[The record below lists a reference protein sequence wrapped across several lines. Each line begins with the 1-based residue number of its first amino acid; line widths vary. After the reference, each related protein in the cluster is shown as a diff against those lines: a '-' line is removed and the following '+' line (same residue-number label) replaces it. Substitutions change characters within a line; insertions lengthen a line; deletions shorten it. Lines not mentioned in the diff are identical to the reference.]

1 MHHFI
6 WNFFVLSGIKAFPL
20 NLSKRQSMGPF
31 SFTQEPDH
39 CIFYLLS
46 FAAEALQLQTFAIT
60 LNMQNW
66 KKYDFYTKDA
76 GFTY

>member
-1 MHHFI
+1 
-6 WNFFVLSGIKAFPL
+6 
-20 NLSKRQSMGPF
+20 MGPF

-39 CIFYLLS
+39 CILNLLS

-60 LNMQNW
+60 LNMRNW

-76 GFTY
+76 GCTY